1 MEPMKLH
8 FDIRDVFRAPRLA
21 LSGKKIWVFL
31 VANVI
36 GYLVYFILNY
46 FAFSLSGVSMSETW
60 STRGLYPCLFGTT
73 APWYSW
79 TLFWIGTL
87 FWFFAILLACTA
99 VARITYKQLKGDEFF
114 SAGDACKFLKKHW
127 HPVIFTSISIVL
139 ILVSFVVMAA
149 IFALFGKIPYVG
161 EFLFVLPYLLYFF
174 GSVFTLYTGIVLIM
188 SIIYTPAI
196 VATIEEDTMG
206 AVFNSYSVTWSQP
219 WRIVLY
225 HSVLVPLFV
234 LAVGIFKL
242 FWFGGIWLINVVFG
256 HSALMGGKLANI
268 VGAAGS
274 VVWPEQLVNLANA
287 CCTTKPLS
295 DVCCGT
301 GNLCCNVTNWYQ
313 CLVPGGSGNLSGTE
327 SVAAFILGIFLFL
340 LLLSVFSYGLAIFSV
355 GETLMFTIFRK
366 KTDDDNVLERKD
378 EDELEEENEED
389 EDLDVDTDEEEDEET
404 DEGDESSKDES
415 TESYESSS
423 DNDADNAESDQDKSD

>member
-46 FAFSLSGVSMSETW
+46 LAFSLSGVSMSETW

-73 APWYSW
+73 APWYAW
-79 TLFWIGTL
+79 ALFWIGSL

-114 SAGDACKFLKKHW
+114 SAGDAWKFLKKHW

-139 ILVSFVVMAA
+139 ILVFFVVMAA

-225 HSVLVPLFV
+225 HSVLIPLFF
-234 LAVGIFKL
+234 LAVAIFKG
-242 FWFGGIWLINVVFG
+242 FWFGAIWLINVVFG
-256 HSALMGGKLANI
+256 HSALMGEKLANI
-268 VGAAGS
+268 VGTAGR
-274 VVWPEQLVNLANA
+274 VVWPEQLVNLSNT

-295 DVCCGT
+295 DVCCST
-301 GNLCCNVTNWYQ
+301 TNIFCCNVTDWYQ
-313 CLVPGGSGNLSGTE
+313 GMVPKSSASLSGTE

-340 LLLSVFSYGLAIFSV
+340 LVLSVLSYALAVFSV

-378 EDELEEENEED
+378 EDELEAENEDD
-389 EDLDVDTDEEEDEET
+389 EDLEVDTDEEEDEDTDDDDASTET
-404 DEGDESSKDES
+404 DDA
-415 TESYESSS
+415 SS
-423 DNDADNAESDQDKSD
+423 DDEPDDSESDQDKSD